1 MKHQIL
7 LLGKIKDSYIE
18 EGVIEF
24 TNRLKHYTKF
34 ELKYLKTKGR
44 KGSQLST
51 EAEGTILLEN
61 IPQGS
66 LVVALDIKGKMLSS
80 EELAQ
85 KIINWENINTR
96 NVCYLIGG
104 PLGLSREV
112 LDRADLK
119 LSFSKMTFTH
129 DMVRLLLIEQLYRA
143 YTIKAGEKYHK

>member
-18 EGVIEF
+18 EGVLEF
-24 TNRLKHYTKF
+24 SKRLKHYANF

-51 EAEGTILLEN
+51 EAEGKILLEN
-61 IPQGS
+61 VPQGA
-66 LVVALDIKGKMLSS
+66 LIVALDIKGKMLSS
-80 EELAQ
+80 EQLAQ
-85 KIINWENINTR
+85 QIMNWENTNTK
-96 NVCYLIGG
+96 NICYLIGG
-104 PLGLSREV
+104 PLGLSSEV
-112 LDRADLK
+112 LDKAHLK

>member
-18 EGVIEF
+18 EGVLQF
-24 TNRLKHYTKF
+24 SKRLKHYTKF

-51 EAEGTILLEN
+51 EAEGGVLLDN
-61 IPQGS
+61 VPQGS
-66 LVVALDIKGKMLSS
+66 LIVALDIQGKMMSS
-80 EELAQ
+80 KELAET
-85 KIINWENINTR
+85 IMNWENTNTK

-104 PLGLSREV
+104 PRGLSQDV
-112 LDRADLK
+112 LDKAHFK

-143 YTIKAGEKYHK
+143 YTIKSGEKYHK